1 MRSLPPSTTS
11 TWTPKSETKSEN
23 PASDDRMIGL
33 FDRPAEVVILNSQA
47 DDSLAAAMYGG
58 AKRLRKKK
66 DKKKPPKNG
75 ISGYDFDSLI
85 PENGTSEPLTKSKKS
100 KKSKRKTIYSA

>member
-1 MRSLPPSTTS
+1 
-11 TWTPKSETKSEN
+11 
-23 PASDDRMIGL
+23 MIGL